1 MESEQ
6 ILSRI
11 DLNLL
16 IALSVLLKERNVS
29 RAADKLFISQP
40 AMSKTLQ
47 RLRDTFD
54 DPMFYRT
61 SDGMMPTE
69 KAQYIGKQLPYIIA
83 RLEKLVSSPDFSAAL
98 CDKTFSVSIPPLLAH
113 GCILNLYERLAIDA
127 PNVSISEHPPMS
139 NPFQLLE
146 SGELDFAVYS
156 TNDVPALFNA
166 TYIGNVD
173 LSIYAGPRHSLTLKD
188 KVTLEDCL
196 QYKFVNLIVESRS
209 KMSFS
214 HPVDNLLI
222 KKGVERKI
230 KFASH
235 QLQVLV
241 DILQTTDNLLIGPAK
256 FTSQLNTVTNYVPVF
271 NFGLPERER
280 IKFYLLEHK
289 RTQESA
295 AHAWFKQLL
304 IDSLSNFN
312 R

>member
-47 RLRDTFD
+47 RLRDTFE

-69 KAQYIGKQLPYIIA
+69 KAQYLGKQLPHIIA
-83 RLEKLVSSPDFSAAL
+83 RLEKLVSLPDFSAAL
-98 CDKTFSVSIPPLLAH
+98 CDKTFSISIPPLLAH
-113 GCILNLYERLAIDA
+113 GCILDLYERLTIDA

-139 NPFQLLE
+139 NPFQLME
-146 SGELDFAVYS
+146 NGELDFAVYS
-156 TNDVPALFNA
+156 SNDVPALFNA
-166 TYIGNVD
+166 TYLGNVD
-173 LSIYAGPRHSLTLKD
+173 LSIYAGPQNSLALKD

-196 QYKFVNLIVESRS
+196 QYQFVNLIVESHS
-209 KMSFS
+209 KVAFS
-214 HPVDNLLI
+214 HPVENFLI

-230 KFASH
+230 KFSSH
-235 QLQVLV
+235 QLQVIL
-241 DILQTTDNLLIGPAK
+241 DILQTTDNLLIAPAK
-256 FTSQLNTVTNYVPVF
+256 MASQIDTAANYVPVF
-271 NFGLPERER
+271 HFDLPVKERL
-280 IKFYLLEHK
+280 KFYLVEHK
-289 RTQESA
+289 RTQDSA

-304 IDSLSNFN
+304 IDNLSNFN
-312 R
+312 K